1 MKSKILTGALLWLAI
16 ISGLHVTLNV
26 GWGELAHNIRVMLG
40 QARRTLYVGFLP
52 VT

>member
-1 MKSKILTGALLWLAI
+1 MKSKILTGALLWLLV

-26 GWGELAHNIRVMLG
+26 GWGDLAHEVKVMFG